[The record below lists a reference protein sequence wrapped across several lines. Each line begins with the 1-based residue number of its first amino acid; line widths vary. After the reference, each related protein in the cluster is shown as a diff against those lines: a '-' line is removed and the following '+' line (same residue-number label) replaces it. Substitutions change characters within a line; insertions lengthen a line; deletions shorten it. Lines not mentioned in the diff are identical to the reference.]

1 MLFTESELALSR
13 TEGRVRNNSTL
24 KIIIYS
30 VIFLLIGF
38 LQVNSQVLKSKD
50 NKADYLIIT
59 TESFRGILHEFSEWR
74 SSKGFEVFTT
84 DVETIY
90 TEFLDDDTTSHAEAI
105 RRFVSFALT
114 EWEKSPR
121 YMLLAGSRS
130 DIPGLE
136 VKSFL
141 TTLDEEKV
149 FLDHYLGENIY
160 DSDNLVDIAIGRFP
174 AETPRQ
180 LLNMIEKTISVSDNF
195 NIENYKYDFVG
206 ISDVKDSSIFN
217 KQLEHFNNI
226 FNNENTF
233 IRHFTD
239 SESDNEMIFAE
250 CIEALQAGTSILH
263 YSGHANSATWSHV
276 GILTRDEVP
285 GLELGTTPFLHI
297 AQSCQNSIRDNGI
310 NEEFMKYESGG
321 AFGVILFD
329 GMFFSFTGHQYF
341 QKFYQSVLEY
351 ELPLGDHVTNTKT
364 SLDSDI
370 MRRVTLFGDPAMRLP
385 QWIIASVA
393 ENLSLSENS
402 MKTYP
407 NPAGE
412 ELNIEFHSPERM
424 DFTVKIISATGETMI
439 ELPQAYGYT
448 GDISV
453 KADVSDL
460 PAGSYFAVIA
470 AGSDMRVGKFIKK

>member
-13 TEGRVRNNSTL
+13 PELPSRNNSTL

-30 VIFLLIGF
+30 VIFLLVGF
-38 LQVNSQVLKSKD
+38 LQVNSQVLKSTD

-59 TESFRGILHEFSEWR
+59 TESFRGILHEFTEWR

-90 TEFLDDDTTSHAEAI
+90 TEFLDDDTTSEAEAI
-105 RRFVSFALT
+105 RRFVSYSLN

-121 YMLLAGSRS
+121 YLLLAGSRS
-130 DIPGLE
+130 EIPGLE
-136 VKSFL
+136 VESYL
-141 TTLDEEKV
+141 TSVGEEKV
-149 FLDHYLGENIY
+149 FLDHYLGEDIY
-160 DSDNLVDIAIGRFP
+160 DSDNLADIAIGRFP

-180 LLNMIEKTISVSDNF
+180 LLNMIEKTILVSDNF

-206 ISDVKDSSIFN
+206 ITDVKDSSLFN
-217 KQLEHFNNI
+217 KQIGHFNNI

-239 SESDNEMIFAE
+239 SEQDNELIFGE
-250 CIEALQAGTSILH
+250 CIEALQEGTSILH
-263 YSGHANSATWSHV
+263 YTGHSNSITWSHV
-276 GILTRDEVP
+276 GILTVDEVP
-285 GLELGTTPFLHI
+285 GLELGTSPFLHI
-297 AQSCQNSIRDNGI
+297 AQCCQNSIRDNGI

-321 AFGVILFD
+321 AFGVVLFD
-329 GMFFSFTGHQYF
+329 GMFFSHTGHQYF
-341 QKFYQSVLEY
+341 QKFYQSVLEN
-351 ELPLGDHVTNTKT
+351 ELPLGDHATNAKT

-370 MRRVTLFGDPAMRLP
+370 MRRVTLFGDPALRLP

-393 ENLSLSENS
+393 ENLSLSDNS
-402 MKTYP
+402 LRTYP
-407 NPAGE
+407 NPACE

-424 DFTVKIISATGETMI
+424 DFTVKIISSYGETII

-448 GDISV
+448 GYISI
-453 KADVSDL
+453 KADVSGL
-460 PAGSYFAVIA
+460 PAGSYFVVISA
-470 AGSDMRVGKFIKK
+470 RDNVHVGKFIKK